1 MNIPIT
7 FTVHASEQFTSK
19 AGKRFVKLTG
29 TGLGLGIFQFIVPE
43 ERIPDALEGK
53 TLRALFKL
61 YIGRDLSVR
70 FGFDGIDGY
79 VQE

>member
-29 TGLGLGIFQFIVPE
+29 VGLGLGLFQFIVPE
-43 ERIPDALEGK
+43 EKIPDALEGK
-53 TLRALFKL
+53 TIKANFKL
-61 YIGRDLSVR
+61 YIARDFSVR

-79 VQE
+79 AQ